1 MTGKTPDRRR
11 GTPLDFGAMPTVSKL
26 AIAPVKGLALRHP
39 EEVVLGM
46 HGVAENRRFFLVGA
60 DGRHRSGL
68 AFGPLAA
75 IVPEYDADSESLTLR
90 FPDGATV
97 AGDVTA
103 LDGSIDVPWGAR
115 SIHAHVVAGPF
126 AEALSEYVGMEL
138 RFVRARDDAH
148 PQSYPASIVSEA
160 SLDELD
166 RSADLPAPLDDRR
179 FRMLVTVGDSEAF
192 EEDRWV
198 GADVRVGDAVIRVV
212 VPTARCATTTRD
224 PSTGE
229 RDWDALRALRDLRG
243 LSPQQTVDL
252 GVYATVVKPGRI
264 AVGDEVSL
272 D

>member
-1 MTGKTPDRRR
+1 
-11 GTPLDFGAMPTVSKL
+11 MPTVSKL

-39 EEVVLGM
+39 TEVVLGT

-75 IVPEYDADSESLTLR
+75 VVPEYDAASERLTLR
-90 FPDGATV
+90 FPDGATI
-97 AGDVTA
+97 ADDVGA
-103 LDGSIDVPWGAR
+103 LDGALEVPWGAR
-115 SIHAHVVAGPF
+115 SIHAHLVPGPF
-126 AEALSEYVGMEL
+126 SGALSDYVGMEL

-148 PQSYPASIVSEA
+148 PQSYPASIVSDA
-160 SLDELD
+160 SLDALE
-166 RSADLPAPLDDRR
+166 RSADLPGPLDDRR
-179 FRMLVTVGDSEAF
+179 FRMLVTVGGTEAF

-198 GADVRVGDAVIRVV
+198 GADVRIGDAVVRMV

-224 PSTGE
+224 PSTGQ

-264 AVGDEVSL
+264 TVGDEVGL
-272 D
+272 A